1 VRRPEILLVEDN
13 PGDVRLVREA
23 LAESGGSSRLHT
35 VGDGAE
41 ALAFVRREGA
51 YADAPRPDLILLD
64 LNLPRV
70 DGRQM
75 LAELADADGLRHI
88 PVVVLTTSARDEDV
102 AACRDRARAFIT
114 KPDDLDAYIDVLR
127 WIDQLARAR
136 GRVLVVDD
144 DRAHRERLEQQLIEH
159 GFEVATATGDTAAAA
174 AERFAPDVVLAPAG
188 VADGADRLL
197 PITRGEPPLA
207 LAGRI
212 REQISRNRAL
222 G

>member
-1 VRRPEILLVEDN
+1 VTAAPAKPRVLIIDDHPM
-13 PGDVRLVREA
+13 VREGLRSM
-23 LAESGGSSRLHT
+23 LAGAVAACDEAASA
-35 VGDGAE
+35 AE
-41 ALAFVRREGA
+41 ATAKLARA
-51 YADAPRPDLILLD
+51 RPDLILLD